1 MVCKDTYDPDG
12 QELENIPKPEM
23 VSGEV
28 RITVR
33 AAGLNFADALTIKG
47 EYQVKLPFPYSPGL
61 EISGDVLEV
70 APDVKKF

>member
-1 MVCKDTYDPDG
+1 MVCTDTYDLNG
-12 QELENIPKPEM
+12 QELEDMPKPDL
-23 VSGEV
+23 VSGGV

-33 AAGLNFADALTIKG
+33 AAGLNFADALKIKG
-47 EYQVKLPFPYSPGL
+47 EYQVKLPFPFSPGL

>member
-1 MVCKDTYDPDG
+1 MVCKDTCDPQG
-12 QELENIPKPEM
+12 QELEDIPKLEM
-23 VSGEV
+23 VSGGV

>member
-1 MVCKDTYDPDG
+1 
-12 QELENIPKPEM
+12 M